1 MKATMGVVGTK
12 QNLRTKVWW
21 PGMGKA
27 TERHCRA
34 CHGCQPVAR
43 PDPPEPI
50 RSTSLP
56 DGPWQDLAVGLMGP
70 LPSGQSLLVT
80 VDYYSRFYE
89 VEIMQSTTTEKII
102 DVWLIP
108 SADMGCQIPSSQTMV
123 HNLSQMNLENIANS
137 IVLYIRKLL
146 PSGPKPKERLRDRT
160 GHCWN
165 DYKLLRQRTNHGE
178 QN

>member
-1 MKATMGVVGTK
+1 
-12 QNLRTKVWW
+12 
-21 PGMGKA
+21 MGKA
-27 TERHCRA
+27 AERHCRA

-102 DVWLIP
+102 DAWLIP
-108 SADMGCQIPSSQTMV
+108 SADISCQIPSSQTMV

-160 GHCWN
+160 GHC
-165 DYKLLRQRTNHGE
+165 
-178 QN
+178 

>member
-1 MKATMGVVGTK
+1 
-12 QNLRTKVWW
+12 
-21 PGMGKA
+21 
-27 TERHCRA
+27 
-34 CHGCQPVAR
+34 
-43 PDPPEPI
+43 
-50 RSTSLP
+50 
-56 DGPWQDLAVGLMGP
+56 MGP

-160 GHCWN
+160 GYC
-165 DYKLLRQRTNHGE
+165 
-178 QN
+178 